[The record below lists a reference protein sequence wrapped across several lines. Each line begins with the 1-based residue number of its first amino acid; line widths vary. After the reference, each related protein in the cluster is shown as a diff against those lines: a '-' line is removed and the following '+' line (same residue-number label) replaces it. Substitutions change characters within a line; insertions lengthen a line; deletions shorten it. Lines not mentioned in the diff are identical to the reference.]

1 MAQTIKIKRSTSA
14 AAPTTLENA
23 ELAYSANSNKLFIGR
38 PGGSTSDVDA
48 IGGKYFTDKL
58 NTIDDNA
65 NAYVLPVATATA
77 LGGIKLGS
85 NTEQT
90 RAPNAVSSTALR
102 SYAIQLN
109 SLDKA
114 VVNVPWTDVS
124 GNNKLPLAGGTLTG
138 SLVGTNASFA
148 SSPAINN
155 TSINIGY
162 DSGNGEIKVKN
173 TGSDGANLDFYT
185 TNDSGLTGLK
195 LRILSGGGLSIGT
208 GTVSMDGALQGC
220 NNLQLGGPITGAT
233 TIAASS
239 SVTAPSFLGNA
250 TTASTVG
257 SLSGHTT
264 NDLAEATTSGANN
277 LYFTDARVDTRADYL
292 LNHSGHSNISVADGT
307 GANTGKLILTAAS
320 QYSDSDA
327 VSAVNGMGITSSGSV
342 GDEIIDFPQ
351 FTFSGSTIYAA
362 EVLTLDP
369 SGYDDKTGTV
379 RIRGDLQVD
388 GDTITIDS
396 ETVNIADNE
405 IVLNSDLTGVAVDGG
420 IKLNRGSSGADAYLN
435 WSETAGAWQVQGN
448 TITHANS
455 TLDGGSF

>member
-14 AAPTTLENA
+14 ASPTTLENA

-38 PGGSTSDVDA
+38 PGGSTSDIDA

-58 NTIDDNA
+58 DTIDDNA

-90 RAPNAVSSTALR
+90 KAANAVSSTASR
-102 SYAIQLN
+102 SYSIQLN
-109 SLDKA
+109 NLDKA

-138 SLVGTNASFA
+138 PLSGTNASFSSA
-148 SSPAINN
+148 SSTNAS
-155 TSINIGY
+155 SINIGFK
-162 DSGNGEIKVKN
+162 DGDGEIKVKD
-173 TGSDGANLDFYT
+173 TGSSGSNLDFYT
-185 TNDSGLTGLK
+185 TNSSGSTGLK

-208 GTVSMDGALQGC
+208 GTVSMDGTLQGC
-220 NNLQLGGPITGAT
+220 NDLQLVGPISGAT
-233 TIAASS
+233 TIAAST

-264 NDLAEATTSGANN
+264 NDLAEGTGDGAK
-277 LYFTDARVDTRADYL
+277 LYYTDARVDTRVDTI
-292 LNHSGHSNISVADGT
+292 LNHNNHVNISAADGSN
-307 GANTGKLILTAAS
+307 GEVILTAAS
-320 QYSDSDA
+320 QYGDSDA
-327 VSAVNGMGITSSGSV
+327 VSAVGGMGITSSGSAGSQV
-342 GDEIIDFPQ
+342 IDFPQ
-351 FTFSGSTIYAA
+351 LTFDGSTIYGGS
-362 EVLTLDP
+362 VLTLDP
-369 SGYDDKTGTV
+369 TGYDDKTGTV

-396 ETVNIADNE
+396 ETVNIKDNE
-405 IVLNSDLTGVAVDGG
+405 IILNSDLTGTAVDGG

-435 WSETAGAWQVQGN
+435 WSESAGAWQVQGN

-455 TLDGGSF
+455 TLDGGTF